1 MTRRERIKNA
11 TDQELM
17 DVLDAGLD
25 LGGVYCRTKGPCP
38 ADPDEDIDT
47 FDPSKCFGCFRAW
60 LDGEAEP
67 NLMQILTGKE
77 EST

>member
-17 DVLDAGLD
+17 DMLDKRPD
-25 LGGVYCRTKGPCP
+25 LSNLYCRMKGPCP
-38 ADPDEDIDT
+38 ADPDEDEDT
-47 FDPSKCFGCFRAW
+47 FDPSKCFGCFLAW

-67 NLMQILTGKE
+67 NLMQILAGKE